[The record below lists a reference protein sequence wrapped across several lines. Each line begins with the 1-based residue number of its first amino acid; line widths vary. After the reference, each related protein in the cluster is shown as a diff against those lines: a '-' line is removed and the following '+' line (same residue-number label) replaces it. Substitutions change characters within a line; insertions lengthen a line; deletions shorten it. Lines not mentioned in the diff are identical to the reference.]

1 MQRHVFFVVV
11 IGLFLPLAAFS
22 QISEEEILT
31 LLERHELATARE
43 RINRTYRQYPNS
55 AVAAYFHAMLEE
67 DGETASKYFQD
78 VASRFAGTVYA
89 ERSLF
94 RLGQYHFAQGTY
106 NRGRQYFTSLIE
118 QYPKSTLAP
127 QASYY
132 AAKSLVIIG
141 TPAGAALPQA
151 REELS
156 RCAEKYPGTWMAK
169 FAAEDLAHLQQPVA
183 AAPKQKSSEPPPP
196 APKKPKGIYT
206 VEIGAFD
213 SREKAVRQQA
223 VFIKAGYPTEIREE
237 RQGRKIFYK
246 VLVGDFNDRN
256 QARKFSD
263 ELQRKYKVK
272 SHVVKRG

>member
-1 MQRHVFFVVV
+1 MQRNVFFVVV
-11 IGLFLPLAAFS
+11 IGLFLPLAAVC

-43 RINRTYRQYPNS
+43 RINQTYRQYPHS
-55 AVAAYFHAMLEE
+55 AVAAYFHAMLEQ
-67 DGETASKYFQD
+67 DGETSSKYFED
-78 VASRFAGTVYA
+78 IASRFPGTVYA
-89 ERSLF
+89 ERALF

-106 NRGRQYFTSLIE
+106 HRGRQYFTSLIE

-127 QASYY
+127 PANYY

-141 TPAGAALPQA
+141 TPTGAALSQA

-156 RCAEKYPGTWMAK
+156 RCVEKYPGTWMAK
-169 FAAEDLAHLQQPVA
+169 FAAEDLAKWQPPT
-183 AAPKQKSSEPPPP
+183 AAPPKKSSEPPPS
-196 APKKPKGIYT
+196 APKKLKGIYT
-206 VEIGAFD
+206 VETGAFD
-213 SREKAVRQQA
+213 SREKATRQQA
-223 VFIKAGYPTEIREE
+223 VFSKAGYPTEISEE
-237 RQGRKIFYK
+237 RRGRKIFYK
-246 VLVGDFNDRN
+246 VFVGDFTDRQ